1 MKISASLYA
10 AEGLS
15 AAEVALRLD
24 ALGVDYIHVDCNDD
38 PRVFDDVAQIRQ
50 ATSTPIDFHYIGP
63 DPTPYYE
70 ALLRHGVEWVTFQHE
85 TLTRM
90 PEVPANFPARLGVAF
105 TPDTPPEAFLPY
117 RARFD
122 FIVVMSGMP
131 GKSGGKFHAE
141 GFRRIREFS
150 RWYPEKSLHVDG
162 GVNAEVAYIL
172 RSLGVEVAVSGAFLM
187 RAASWSAAAAQ
198 LDNERYAGHFRVRDF
213 MLAPDELPVFN
224 VRTARLYDVLE
235 TMERYRYGFALAV
248 GDEGRLEGLVGNADV
263 RRALMRYL
271 DRPENITVKD
281 VVNPR
286 PMSVSPDETLPGL
299 LDKLRST
306 AVFYLPVVENEK
318 LVGGLVFHKLIKGE

>member
-15 AAEVALRLD
+15 AAEVAVKLD
-24 ALGVDYIHVDCNDD
+24 VLGVDYIHVDCNDD
-38 PRVFDDVAQIRQ
+38 PGVFDDVARIRQ
-50 ATSTPIDFHYIGP
+50 VSATPIDFHLIGP
-63 DPTPYYE
+63 DPAPYYE
-70 ALLRHGVEWVTFQHE
+70 ALSRHGVEWLTLQHE
-85 TLTRM
+85 VLRQM
-90 PEVPANFPARLGVAF
+90 PDVPANFSARLGVAF

-117 RARFD
+117 RSRFD

-150 RWYPEKSLHVDG
+150 RLYPEKSLHVDG

-198 LDNERYAGHFRVRDF
+198 IDNERYPGHFRVRDF

-224 VRTARLYDVLE
+224 VRTAKLYDVLE

-248 GDEGRLEGLVGNADV
+248 GDDGQLEGIVGNADV
-263 RRALMRYL
+263 RRALMRRL
-271 DRPENITVKD
+271 ERPEDITVKD

-286 PMSVSPDETLPGL
+286 PMSVSPDATLPQL
-299 LDKLRST
+299 LDKLRSA
-306 AVFYLPVVENEK
+306 AVFYLPVVEGEK
-318 LVGGLVFHKLIKGE
+318 LAGGLVFHKLIKGE